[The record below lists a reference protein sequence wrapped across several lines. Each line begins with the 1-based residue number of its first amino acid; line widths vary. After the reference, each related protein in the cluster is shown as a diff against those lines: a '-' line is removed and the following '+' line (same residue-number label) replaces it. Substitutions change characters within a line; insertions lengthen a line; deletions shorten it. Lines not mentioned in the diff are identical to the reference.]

1 MESTRS
7 LVRTSHSQIT
17 SGKLKFPLLLL
28 ANVLIIYPYSQ
39 TSINYLCGS
48 NGPKYESN
56 PQYSDGWPNSPGYAG
71 DWFFFDGTTQAFC
84 GSTPYDGTD
93 NGWWSSDA
101 KCQGGNKSQVKI
113 WVDVAFS
120 ADQRGCSPEK
130 TWDIPKDQSCKDI
143 YNTILGCKL
152 L

>member
-1 MESTRS
+1 
-7 LVRTSHSQIT
+7 
-17 SGKLKFPLLLL
+17 
-28 ANVLIIYPYSQ
+28 VLIIYPYSQ

-56 PQYSDGWPNSPGYAG
+56 PQYSDGWPDSPGYAG